1 MTTNHEFKV
10 DEEYS
15 ITYKMGST
23 NEILTLDYGF
33 YLKNNPLQSFA
44 FQTSLEKNFFNS
56 EKYELCKK
64 INCMNSNMDD
74 FYSNKKSNIFYAP
87 FMMYNNK
94 LDSKG
99 LNILRLY
106 VEPNIGFNS
115 TMILKRLKHNK
126 WISYNNELTALG
138 LFLYPIKNLD
148 SQIKLNF
155 VKKTLKLVC
164 PFELRTTYK
173 KFL

>member
-1 MTTNHEFKV
+1 
-10 DEEYS
+10 
-15 ITYKMGST
+15 
-23 NEILTLDYGF
+23 
-33 YLKNNPLQSFA
+33 
-44 FQTSLEKNFFNS
+44 
-56 EKYELCKK
+56 
-64 INCMNSNMDD
+64 MNSNMDD

-115 TMILKRLKHNK
+115 TMILKRIKHNK